1 MSIEVIMAINNNVRS
16 VSMPCIECNRI
27 LRFRIENDIIVEGEG
42 KIAINIPA
50 AVCEDC
56 LGSLLNRVADPPG
69 LVCFEGLSPILV
81 REILKIFTFLLPKSE
96 ALEFFEVLFPEIWC
110 GE

>member
-1 MSIEVIMAINNNVRS
+1 MAINNNDRS
-16 VSMPCIECNRI
+16 VSIPCIECGRM
-27 LRFRIENDIIVEGEG
+27 LKFRIENSIVVDGEG

-81 REILKIFTFLLPKSE
+81 REILKSFTFLLPKSE
-96 ALEFFEVLFPEIWC
+96 AAKFFAVLFPEIGS
-110 GE
+110 GEA